1 MKTKHTLLL
10 LVSGALLAACN
21 DSEPQA
27 PKTSPLQTLRARIE
41 QTAGEPQPAS
51 PQLSG
56 LFGENSGPSL
66 HTIIQQTPVPHPIVW
81 RRYDDI
87 NVHFDTD
94 PEGIMRLYQLE
105 GTGNTSSGTFS
116 LALSLSSNPDI
127 PSDQIPT
134 LPDSYTSLIAAYPG
148 RSIVITPEESEVIF
162 QTPVEIFRG
171 IEAISDF
178 AMIGSAQAGQP
189 INFYCPF
196 GLIQLPVTGNVA
208 IKSID
213 IDTSTQ
219 QKEIAGYFLIDKDS
233 YVPSFHKPIFEG
245 TQFTVTWASQSS
257 LQLTSTPEAFY
268 AILPPATYEAGTLF
282 RFNLTD
288 GSTIERRTKQ
298 PFTVTRA
305 QILNLPT
312 LNVTR

>member
-94 PEGIMRLYQLE
+94 PKGIMRLYQLE

-127 PSDQIPT
+127 PSDQIPA

-178 AMIGSAQAGQP
+178 AMIGSA
-189 INFYCPF
+189 
-196 GLIQLPVTGNVA
+196 
-208 IKSID
+208 
-213 IDTSTQ
+213 Q

>member
-1 MKTKHTLLL
+1 M
-10 LVSGALLAACN
+10 
-21 DSEPQA
+21 
-27 PKTSPLQTLRARIE
+27 
-41 QTAGEPQPAS
+41 
-51 PQLSG
+51 
-56 LFGENSGPSL
+56 
-66 HTIIQQTPVPHPIVW
+66 
-81 RRYDDI
+81 
-87 NVHFDTD
+87 
-94 PEGIMRLYQLE
+94 
-105 GTGNTSSGTFS
+105 
-116 LALSLSSNPDI
+116 
-127 PSDQIPT
+127 
-134 LPDSYTSLIAAYPG
+134 
-148 RSIVITPEESEVIF
+148 IF

-312 LNVTR
+312 LNVSR

>member
-1 MKTKHTLLL
+1 MKTQHTLLL

-94 PEGIMRLYQLE
+94 PKGIMRLYQLE
-105 GTGNTSSGTFS
+105 GTGNTSSGPFS
-116 LALSLSSNPDI
+116 LARSLASNPDI
-127 PSDQIPT
+127 PSDQIPA

-178 AMIGSAQAGQP
+178 AMLGSAQAGQP

-196 GLIQLPVTGNVA
+196 GLIQLPVTGTVA
-208 IKSID
+208 IKSLD
-213 IDTSTQ
+213 IDTST
-219 QKEIAGYFLIDKDS
+219 
-233 YVPSFHKPIFEG
+233 
-245 TQFTVTWASQSS
+245 
-257 LQLTSTPEAFY
+257 
-268 AILPPATYEAGTLF
+268 
-282 RFNLTD
+282 
-288 GSTIERRTKQ
+288 
-298 PFTVTRA
+298 
-305 QILNLPT
+305 
-312 LNVTR
+312 